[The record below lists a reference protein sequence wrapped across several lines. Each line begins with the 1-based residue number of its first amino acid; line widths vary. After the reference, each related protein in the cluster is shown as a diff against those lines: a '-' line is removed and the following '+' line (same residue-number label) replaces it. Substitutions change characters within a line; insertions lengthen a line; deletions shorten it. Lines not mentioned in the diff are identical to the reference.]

1 VNRAVK
7 TLNRHRTD
15 AAPLHPSVLSRE
27 AADNDY
33 PHIQT
38 SALRLL
44 ASMILKKAHMNLPL
58 SNRAACVAVIRGIR
72 GERKAVRRGVQ
83 R

>member
-15 AAPLHPSVLSRE
+15 SAPLRASVLARE

-33 PHIQT
+33 PHIPT
-38 SALRLL
+38 SALRML
-44 ASMILKKAHMNLPL
+44 ANMILKKAHMNLPV

-72 GERKAVRRGVQ
+72 GERKAVRRGTQ